1 MSVSRLVAL
10 LVVAG
15 AATAPA
21 QLAISQPSQK
31 LLLLPL
37 AVHAAADSLISIQVM
52 DAARERLTAMAR
64 YKVLVV
70 PKPKLCE
77 ALGASGYPCDV
88 LMQDGEANQLARFL
102 QVNAY
107 NTGWLQR
114 SGAKVNATV
123 RMHENGGSGMDA
135 LFQVSASGTP
145 QAVGDTL
152 AQRLNSLVR
161 AAEAARDCQDK
172 RQKLALPAALDA
184 ARKALQIEANLPAA
198 HLCVALVYEAQRMP
212 LDSMLNAYQR
222 ALKGDSLNGQAWDA
236 MAHLYQQKNDSTH
249 WIDALMHEIGSEPHN
264 ARLRMATAVQLGQI
278 HRYAEA
284 CDLLKAGLDL
294 NPQDQ
299 AMHELRQHLG
309 VEGEQWPCVLQEL
322 RAALAGDTTHA
333 KDSTFL
339 NTAIGAAQKANNA
352 AEQMFWTGVAT
363 KYFAKNAGY
372 WNARG
377 AAYDAAATAASSPL
391 AAAYADSALWAYRQS
406 LVLNPSNVATSL
418 LVAEFIVN
426 HAPWDTVAYRM
437 ADTAVGKPRM
447 RQQLADRV
455 DSAMIYLK
463 PALAAPDSSPYRL
476 KAMLIMLTAGQKI
489 AQAQAYDRAFP
500 WLDQLLTLDAPAN
513 PADTLGPRQQIRI
526 PASFWY
532 GFASMQ
538 TIAGPFN
545 KMAKDKSCP
554 EAKPLNE
561 QLARTRAALLL
572 GRRVLPQLVDQLL
585 NGVVQYEQF
594 MGKVKKG
601 YKCTNF

>member
-1 MSVSRLVAL
+1 VAL

-21 QLAISQPSQK
+21 QLAVTQPSQK

-37 AVHAAADSLISIQVM
+37 TVHAAADSLMSIQVM
-52 DAARERLTAMAR
+52 DAARERLAALAR

-70 PKPKLCE
+70 PKTKLCE
-77 ALGASGYPCDV
+77 ALQASGYPCDV

-114 SGAKVNATV
+114 SGAKVNAMV
-123 RMHENGGSGMDA
+123 RMHENGGSGMAA
-135 LFQVSASGTP
+135 LIQVSASGTP

-152 AQRLNSLVR
+152 AQRLNSIIR

-172 RQKLALPAALDA
+172 RLKGALPAALDA
-184 ARKALQIEANLPAA
+184 ARKAILIEPNLPAA
-198 HLCVALVYEAQRMP
+198 HLCVAVVYEAQRLP

-236 MAHLYQQKNDSTH
+236 IAHIYQQKNDSTH
-249 WIDALMHEIGSEPHN
+249 WIDALMHEIASEPRN

-278 HRYAEA
+278 HRYADA
-284 CDLLKAGLDL
+284 CDLLKAGLEL

-309 VEGEQWPCVLQEL
+309 VEGEQWPCVLEEL
-322 RAALAGDTTHA
+322 RAALAMDTTHA

-339 NTAIGAAQKANNA
+339 NTAIGAAQKANDA
-352 AEQMFWTGVAT
+352 AEQLFWTGVAT

-377 AAYDAAATAASSPL
+377 SAYEAAAKP
-391 AAAYADSALWAYRQS
+391 DSALWAYRQS
-406 LVLNPSNVATSL
+406 LALNPSNIATSL

-426 HAPWDTVAYRM
+426 HAPWDTLAYRT
-437 ADTAVGKPRM
+437 ADTATKARLRSG
-447 RQQLADRV
+447 LADRV
-455 DSAMIYLK
+455 DSATPYLK

-489 AQAQAYDRAFP
+489 SQAQAYDRAFP

-532 GFASMQ
+532 GLASIQ
-538 TIAGPFN
+538 TIGQPFA
-545 KMAKDKSCP
+545 KMLKDKSCA
-554 EAKPLNE
+554 EAKPIND
-561 QLARTRAALLL
+561 QLVKTRVALLL
-572 GRRVLPQLVDQLL
+572 GRRVSPQLVDQLL
-585 NGVVQYEQF
+585 TGLGKYEAVMPQ
-594 MGKVKKG
+594 VKKA

>member
-21 QLAISQPSQK
+21 QLAVTQPSQK

-37 AVHAAADSLISIQVM
+37 TVRAAADSLISIQVM
-52 DAARERLTAMAR
+52 DAARERLTALAR

-88 LMQDGEANQLARFL
+88 LMQDGEASQLARFL
-102 QVNAY
+102 SVNAY

-161 AAEAARDCQDK
+161 AAEAARDCQDR
-172 RQKLALPAALDA
+172 RQKGALPSALDA
-184 ARKALQIEANLPAA
+184 ARKAIVIEPNLPAA
-198 HLCVALVYEAQRMP
+198 HLCVAVVYEAQRLP

-236 MAHLYQQKNDSTH
+236 IAHIYQQKNDSTH

-322 RAALAGDTTHA
+322 HAALAGDTTHA
-333 KDSTFL
+333 KDSTFI
-339 NTAIGAAQKANNA
+339 NTAIGAAQKANDA

-406 LVLNPSNVATSL
+406 LALNPSNVATSL

-426 HAPWDTVAYRM
+426 HAPWDTLAYRV
-437 ADTAVGKPRM
+437 ADTASKARL
-447 RQQLADRV
+447 RTQLADRV
-455 DSAMIYLK
+455 DSATPYLK
-463 PALAAPDSSPYRL
+463 PALAAPDTSPYRL

-489 AQAQAYDRAFP
+489 SQAQAYDRAFP
-500 WLDQLLTLDAPAN
+500 WLDQLLTLDASAN
-513 PADTLGPRQQIRI
+513 PADSLGPRQQIRV

-532 GFASMQ
+532 GLASIQ
-538 TIAGPFN
+538 TIGGPFQ
-545 KMAKDKSCP
+545 KMIHDKSCAQ
-554 EAKPLNE
+554 AKPINE
-561 QLARTRAALLL
+561 QLVKTRAALLL
-572 GRRVLPQLVDQLL
+572 GRRVSPQLVDQLL
-585 NGVVQYEQF
+585 TGLGKYEAVMPQ
-594 MGKVKKG
+594 VKKA
-601 YKCTNF
+601 YKCTSL

>member
-1 MSVSRLVAL
+1 VAL

-15 AATAPA
+15 VATAPA
-21 QLAISQPSQK
+21 QLAVTQPSQK

-37 AVHAAADSLISIQVM
+37 TVRAAADSLISIQVM
-52 DAARERLTAMAR
+52 DAARERLAALAR

-70 PKPKLCE
+70 PKTKLCE
-77 ALGASGYPCDV
+77 ALQASGYPCDV

-172 RQKLALPAALDA
+172 RQKGALPSALDA
-184 ARKALQIEANLPAA
+184 ARKAIVIEPNLPSA
-198 HLCVALVYEAQRMP
+198 HLCVAVVYETQRQP
-212 LDSMLNAYQR
+212 LDSQLNAYQR

-236 MAHLYQQKNDSTH
+236 MAHIYQQKSDSTH
-249 WIDALMHEIGSEPHN
+249 WIDALMHEIGSEPRN

-322 RAALAGDTTHA
+322 RAALASDTTHQ

-339 NTAIGAAQKANNA
+339 NTAIGAAQKANDA
-352 AEQMFWTGVAT
+352 AEQVFWTGVAV
-363 KYFAKNAGY
+363 KYFPKNAGY

-377 AAYDAAATAASSPL
+377 AAYDATATAAGSAL

-406 LVLNPSNVATSL
+406 LALNPGNVATSL
-418 LVAEFIVN
+418 LVAEFMVN
-426 HAPWDTVAYRM
+426 HAPWDTVAYRT
-437 ADTAVGKPRM
+437 ADTASKARL
-447 RQQLADRV
+447 RTQLADRV
-455 DSAMIYLK
+455 DSATPYLK
-463 PALAAPDSSPYRL
+463 PALAAPDTSQYRL

-489 AQAQAYDRAFP
+489 SQAQAYDRAFP
-500 WLDQLLTLDAPAN
+500 WLDQLLTLDAPTS
-513 PADTLGPRQQIRI
+513 PADTAGPRQQIRV

-532 GFASMQ
+532 GLASIQ
-538 TIAGPFN
+538 TIGGPFQ
-545 KMAKDKSCP
+545 KMIHDKSCP
-554 EAKPLNE
+554 QAKPINE
-561 QLARTRAALLL
+561 QLVKTRVALLL
-572 GRRVLPQLVDQLL
+572 GRRVSAQLVDQLL
-585 NGVVQYEQF
+585 TGLGKYEAVMPQ
-594 MGKVKKG
+594 VKKA

>member
-1 MSVSRLVAL
+1 VAL

-37 AVHAAADSLISIQVM
+37 AVHAAADSLMSIQVM
-52 DAARERLTAMAR
+52 DAARERLIALAR

-339 NTAIGAAQKANNA
+339 NTAIGAAQKANDA

-377 AAYDAAATAASSPL
+377 AALDAGAQP
-391 AAAYADSALWAYRQS
+391 DSALRAYRQS
-406 LVLNPSNVATSL
+406 LALNPSNVATSL

-437 ADTAVGKPRM
+437 ADTAAQTVLRN
-447 RQQLADRV
+447 QLADRV
-455 DSAMIYLK
+455 DSAMPYLK
-463 PALAAPDSSPYRL
+463 PALAASDTSAYRL

-489 AQAQAYDRAFP
+489 SQARAYDRAYP
-500 WLDQLLTLDAPAN
+500 WLDQLLTLNAPAS

-532 GFASMQ
+532 GLASFS
-538 TIAGPFN
+538 TLGAPFQ
-545 KMAKDKSCP
+545 KMLKDKSCP
-554 EAKPLNE
+554 EGKVMNDRLM
-561 QLARTRAALLL
+561 RTRQALLL
-572 GRRVLPQLVDQLL
+572 GRRIVPQTVDQVL
-585 NGVVQYEQF
+585 NNLVKYEQV
-594 MGKVKKG
+594 MPQVKKA

>member
-1 MSVSRLVAL
+1 VAL

-15 AATAPA
+15 VATAPA
-21 QLAISQPSQK
+21 QLAVAAPSQK

-37 AVHAAADSLISIQVM
+37 TVRAAADSLTSIQVM
-52 DAARERLTAMAR
+52 DAARDRLTALAR

-70 PKPKLCE
+70 PKSKLCE

-88 LMQDGEANQLARFL
+88 LMQDGEASQLARFL

-123 RMHENGGSGMDA
+123 RMHENGGSGMAA
-135 LFQVSASGTP
+135 LIQVSASGTP

-152 AQRLNSLVR
+152 AQRLNSIIR
-161 AAEAARDCQDK
+161 AAESARDCQDK
-172 RQKLALPAALDA
+172 RQKGALPAALDA
-184 ARKALQIEANLPAA
+184 ARKAILIEPNLPAA
-198 HLCVALVYEAQRMP
+198 HLCIAVVYEAQRMP
-212 LDSMLNAYQR
+212 LDSMLGEYQR

-236 MAHLYQQKNDSTH
+236 IAHIYQQKSDTSG
-249 WIDALMHEIGSEPHN
+249 WIDALKHEIASEPRN

-278 HRYAEA
+278 KRYPEA

-294 NPQDQ
+294 NPQDP
-299 AMHELRQHLG
+299 AMHELRQRLG
-309 VEGEQWPCVLQEL
+309 VEGEQWPCVLEEL
-322 RAALAGDTTHA
+322 HAALTGDSTHA
-333 KDSTFL
+333 KDSTFV
-339 NTAIGAAQKANNA
+339 NTAIGAAQKANDA
-352 AEQMFWTGVAT
+352 AEQVFWTSVAV
-363 KYFAKNAGY
+363 KYFPKNAGY
-372 WNARG
+372 WNAHG
-377 AAYDAAATAASSPL
+377 TAFEAAGQL
-391 AAAYADSALWAYRQS
+391 DSALVAYRQS
-406 LVLNPSNVATSL
+406 LTLNPGNIATSL

-455 DSAMIYLK
+455 DSAMAYLQ

-476 KAMLIMLTAGQKI
+476 KAELIMLTAGQKLS
-489 AQAQAYDRAFP
+489 QAQAYDRAFP
-500 WLDQLLTLDAPAN
+500 WLDQLLTLIAPAT
-513 PADTLGPRQQIRI
+513 PADTLGSRQQLRV

-538 TIAGPFN
+538 TLGPPFN
-545 KMAKDKSCP
+545 KMYKEKSCAL
-554 EAKPLNE
+554 AKPMNDR
-561 QLARTRAALLL
+561 LAKTRAALLL
-572 GRRVLPQLVDQLL
+572 SRRLSPQLVDQLL
-585 NGVVQYEQF
+585 NSLGKAEAGMPQF
-594 MGKVKKG
+594 KKA

>member
-1 MSVSRLVAL
+1 
-10 LVVAG
+10 
-15 AATAPA
+15 
-21 QLAISQPSQK
+21 
-31 LLLLPL
+31 
-37 AVHAAADSLISIQVM
+37 
-52 DAARERLTAMAR
+52 
-64 YKVLVV
+64 
-70 PKPKLCE
+70 
-77 ALGASGYPCDV
+77 
-88 LMQDGEANQLARFL
+88 
-102 QVNAY
+102 
-107 NTGWLQR
+107 
-114 SGAKVNATV
+114 
-123 RMHENGGSGMDA
+123 MDA

-172 RQKLALPAALDA
+172 RQKLAFPSALDA
-184 ARKALQIEANLPAA
+184 ARKALQIEPNLPAA
-198 HLCVALVYEAQRMP
+198 HLCVALVYEAQRLP

-236 MAHLYQQKNDSTH
+236 IAHLYQQKNDSTH
-249 WIDALMHEIGSEPHN
+249 WIDALMHEIGSEPRN

-322 RAALAGDTTHA
+322 HAAVAGDSTHA
-333 KDSTFL
+333 KDSTFI
-339 NTAIGAAQKANNA
+339 NTAIGAAQKANDA

-377 AAYDAAATAASSPL
+377 AAYDAAATAATAASSPP

-406 LVLNPSNVATSL
+406 LALNPSNVATSL

-426 HAPWDTVAYRM
+426 HAPWDTLAYRA
-437 ADTAVGKPRM
+437 ADTATKARL
-447 RQQLADRV
+447 RTQLADRV
-455 DSAMIYLK
+455 DSATPYLK
-463 PALAAPDSSPYRL
+463 PALAAPDTSPYRL

-489 AQAQAYDRAFP
+489 SQAQAYDRAFP

-513 PADTLGPRQQIRI
+513 SADTLGPRQQIRI

-532 GFASMQ
+532 GLASIQTLGQPFA
-538 TIAGPFN
+538 
-545 KMAKDKSCP
+545 KMLKDKSCP
-554 EAKPLNE
+554 QAKPINE
-561 QLARTRAALLL
+561 QLVKTRTALLL
-572 GRRVLPQLVDQLL
+572 GRRVSAQLVDQLL
-585 NGVVQYEQF
+585 TGLGKYEAVMPQ
-594 MGKVKKG
+594 VKKA

>member
-1 MSVSRLVAL
+1 VSVSRLVAL

-21 QLAISQPSQK
+21 QLAVTQPSQK

-37 AVHAAADSLISIQVM
+37 TVRAAADSLISIQVM
-52 DAARERLTAMAR
+52 DAARERLTALAR

-88 LMQDGEANQLARFL
+88 LMQDGEASQLARFL
-102 QVNAY
+102 SVNAY

-161 AAEAARDCQDK
+161 AAEAARDCQDR
-172 RQKLALPAALDA
+172 RQKGALPSALDA
-184 ARKALQIEANLPAA
+184 ARKAIVIEPNLPAA
-198 HLCVALVYEAQRMP
+198 HLCVAVVYEAQRLP

-236 MAHLYQQKNDSTH
+236 IAHIYQQKNDSTH

-322 RAALAGDTTHA
+322 HAALAGDTTHA
-333 KDSTFL
+333 KDSTFI
-339 NTAIGAAQKANNA
+339 NTAIGAAQKANDA

-406 LVLNPSNVATSL
+406 LALNPSNVATSL

-426 HAPWDTVAYRM
+426 HSPWDTLAYRV
-437 ADTAVGKPRM
+437 ADTASKARL
-447 RQQLADRV
+447 RTQLADRV
-455 DSAMIYLK
+455 DSATPYLK
-463 PALAAPDSSPYRL
+463 PALAAPDTSPYRL

-489 AQAQAYDRAFP
+489 SQAQAYDRAFP
-500 WLDQLLTLDAPAN
+500 WLDQLLTLDASAN
-513 PADTLGPRQQIRI
+513 PADSLGPRQQIRV

-532 GFASMQ
+532 GLASIQ
-538 TIAGPFN
+538 TIGGPFQ
-545 KMAKDKSCP
+545 KMIHDKSCAQ
-554 EAKPLNE
+554 AKPINE
-561 QLARTRAALLL
+561 QLVKTRAALLL
-572 GRRVLPQLVDQLL
+572 GRRVSPQLVDQLL
-585 NGVVQYEQF
+585 TGLGKYEAVMPQ
-594 MGKVKKG
+594 VKKA
-601 YKCTNF
+601 YKCTSL